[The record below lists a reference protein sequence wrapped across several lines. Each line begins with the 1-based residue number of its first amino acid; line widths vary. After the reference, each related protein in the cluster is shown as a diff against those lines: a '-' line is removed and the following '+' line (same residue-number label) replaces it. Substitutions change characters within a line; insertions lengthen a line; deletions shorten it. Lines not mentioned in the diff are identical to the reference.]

1 METTKFLVGK
11 LLYRFGAGFI
21 TFTFEEWEGI
31 ECREYFAVPQGD
43 VYKKHYVGQ
52 VWSGGYKM
60 VVGKQLLNVHSRG
73 VCWNIP
79 TDISYGVLIWDTTS
93 HSSRI

>member
-21 TFTFEEWEGI
+21 TFTFEEVEGI

-43 VYKKHYVGQ
+43 VYKKHYVG
-52 VWSGGYKM
+52 
-60 VVGKQLLNVHSRG
+60 
-73 VCWNIP
+73 
-79 TDISYGVLIWDTTS
+79 
-93 HSSRI
+93 